1 MVVSPVVVAEAV
13 VVAAGNA
20 GATIATFDGRNLNS
34 NTAHA
39 LQLNRMSP

>member
-1 MVVSPVVVAEAV
+1 MVVFPVVVAEAA
-13 VVAAGNA
+13 VVAAGKT
-20 GATIATFDGRNLNS
+20 GVTITVFDGRNLNS